1 MPSKGRSLEFPEEAL
16 GMEPRLATPNSG
28 TCPRYLAGIFFLF
41 LIAAAVYQKAL
52 WFMPAS
58 ADDLRILSSV
68 SQTHNP
74 LSYFTKDWGM
84 QNTYRLSD
92 GRIDTKRRTY
102 RPLHAISIW
111 IGYRLFG
118 VSAYPNQLINI
129 LLHILNCA
137 ILLRIL
143 YRLRIEIWVA
153 GLLMVL
159 GLISLYTVSPAIWV
173 SDRQTLVV
181 ALTVLVLF
189 DYLIVDNEVL
199 RDSLNMWLVV
209 GLTVVAVLFKESGL
223 IVPLISA
230 AFILIAP
237 GIPAKKIRPLS
248 ICALL
253 VVCYLGLRV
262 LLFGPNAFAY
272 ASEGFVFLNRPYT
285 LLSDL
290 PWYIGLLA
298 RAENILK
305 DFLCVFLPVF
315 SFDGRLD
322 SLRDLFGSIW
332 WWLPAVVLTISAT
345 RRPLTRV
352 QWLMLATIAANSL
365 LHVQVFRYRVEYI
378 SQFALCIY
386 VGASPIWHEIGQA
399 ATYRRRLAVLSA
411 GVLAL
416 VGVSQVNHYIQSNLV
431 ERQEEMRNGLTTVV
445 RKYPISDSIVQQV
458 LSRYAPI
465 TDMKTT
471 RPQ

>member
-1 MPSKGRSLEFPEEAL
+1 
-16 GMEPRLATPNSG
+16 MEPLLGTSDSG
-28 TCPRYLAGIFFLF
+28 TCPRYLAGVFFLF

-143 YRLRIEIWVA
+143 YRLRIEIWIA

-189 DYLIVDNEVL
+189 DYLIINNEVV

-209 GLTVVAVLFKESGL
+209 GLTVLAVLFKESGL
-223 IVPLISA
+223 IVPLIAA
-230 AFILIAP
+230 AFIVIAP
-237 GIPAKKIRPLS
+237 GIPAKKVRPLS

-253 VVCYLGLRV
+253 IIGYLGLRV

-272 ASEGFVFLNRPYT
+272 ASEGYVFVNRPYT

-315 SFDGRLD
+315 HSDGRPD
-322 SLRDLFGSIW
+322 SLREVFGSIS

-345 RRPLTRV
+345 RRPITRV

-386 VGASPIWHEIGQA
+386 VGSSPIWHEIGQA
-399 ATYRRRLAVLSA
+399 ATYRRRLAALSA

-416 VGVSQVNHYIQSNLV
+416 VGVSQVNRYIQSNLM
-431 ERQEEMRNGLTTVV
+431 ERQEEMGNRLTTVV
-445 RKYPISDSIVQQV
+445 QKYPISDSIVQQV

-465 TDMKTT
+465 TDTKTT